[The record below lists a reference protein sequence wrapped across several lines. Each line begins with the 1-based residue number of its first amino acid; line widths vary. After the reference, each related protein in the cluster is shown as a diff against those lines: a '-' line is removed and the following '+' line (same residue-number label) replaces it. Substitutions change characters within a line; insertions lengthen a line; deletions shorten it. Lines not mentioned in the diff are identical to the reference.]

1 MDIEAL
7 ISLAL
12 YFILMMAIGLYAY
25 RESTSDVSG
34 YMLGGRQLHPA
45 VAALSA
51 GASDMSGWMLMGL
64 PGAIFATGFSE
75 SWIAI
80 GLIIGAYFN
89 YRLVAP
95 RLRVYTEIADDAIT
109 IPDYFE
115 KRFNDHSRTLRVV
128 SAIVIIV
135 FFTLYTSAG
144 VVAGGKLFEASFGL
158 DYRLG
163 LFLTAGV
170 VVAYTLFGGFLA
182 VSLTDFVQGCIMFLA
197 LVLVPV
203 VTIMQLGGFGPTT
216 DALSTLSVDIGGWEK
231 PYLSM
236 IPQESLGLAVI
247 GIISTMSWGL
257 GYFGQPHIIVRFMAV
272 KSLKDVVTMRRI
284 GMSWMIITVIGAV
297 LTGAA
302 GLAYVKSQNIAVAD
316 DVHVARVIDA
326 PEEATSFSELED
338 IDTTGAF
345 SEGEQVMLSDQET
358 IFILLSQ
365 VIFHPY
371 IAGFLLA
378 AILAA
383 IMSTISSQLLVS
395 SSSLTEDFYKIF
407 LRRGASQKELVLVGR
422 ASVFIVALVAIG
434 LAFDPNSNILGL
446 VSNAWAGFG
455 AAFGPLILMSLF
467 WRGMTRAGAVAGMI
481 VGAATVL
488 IWIYLLQLS
497 GVMYEMVPGFI
508 AAAVAIYVVSGMTR
522 KPDDKVTGYFD
533 TMTDILKQGKLPSE
547 S

>member
-12 YFILMMAIGLYAY
+12 YFVLMMAIGLYAY
-25 RESTSDVSG
+25 RKSTDDVSG
-34 YMLGGRQLHPA
+34 YMLGGRQLNPA
-45 VAALSA
+45 VASLSA

-64 PGAIFATGFSE
+64 PGAIFATGMSE
-75 SWIAI
+75 AWIAI
-80 GLIIGAYFN
+80 GLMIGAYFN

-109 IPDYFE
+109 IPDFFE
-115 KRFNDHSRTLRVV
+115 KRFADHSRMLRVI
-128 SAIVIIV
+128 SAVVIII

-144 VVAGGKLFEASFGL
+144 VVSGGKLFEASFGL

-182 VSLTDFVQGCIMFLA
+182 VSLTDFVQGCIMFVA

-203 VTIMQLGGFGPTT
+203 VTIMQLGGFGPTV
-216 DALSTLSVDIGGWEK
+216 DALSTLSVDVGGWEK
-231 PYLSM
+231 SYLSM
-236 IPQESLGLAVI
+236 IPQESLGLAAI

-272 KSLKDVVTMRRI
+272 RSLKDVAVMRRI
-284 GMSWMIITVIGAV
+284 GMSWMLITVLGAV

-302 GLAYVKSQNIAVAD
+302 GLAYVKSQNIDVAD
-316 DVHVARVIDA
+316 GVPIARVIEAPTDA
-326 PEEATSFSELED
+326 TTFSELD
-338 IDTTGAF
+338 NIDTTGAF
-345 SEGEQVMLSDQET
+345 SDGDVVLGDQET

-422 ASVFIVALVAIG
+422 LSVLAVSLVAIA
-434 LAFDPNSNILGL
+434 LAFDPDSNILNL

-455 AAFGPLILMSLF
+455 AAFGPVVLISLF
-467 WRGMTRAGAVAGMI
+467 WRGMTRLGAIAGMVTGAV
-481 VGAATVL
+481 TVL
-488 IWIYLLQLS
+488 AWIYVFNLS
-497 GVMYEMVPGFI
+497 GVMYEIVPGFI
-508 AAAVAIYVVSGMTR
+508 AATIAIIVVSMVS
-522 KPDDKVTGYFD
+522 KDPESQVTDYFD
-533 TMTDILKQGKLPSE
+533 EMTGILKKGELPGKE
-547 S
+547 